1 MTQFLHRLSVA
12 PLTPAARLSNVT
24 TEERPPETEQRPNA
38 AKRLHTRLHANPVTG
53 IATKVVVTVVGVVVV
68 LAGVV
73 LSGPGI
79 PGPGLVVIVA
89 GLAILATE
97 WAWAE
102 RLLQRARAWLK
113 KTTDQVKDMDPAVR
127 RRRLL
132 LGLLA
137 AIVVC
142 GVAVWLI
149 ASYGWPSL
157 AISSWDRIQSIS
169 DVVPELPGM

>member
-1 MTQFLHRLSVA
+1 MT
-12 PLTPAARLSNVT
+12 
-24 TEERPPETEQRPNA
+24 ERRPNR

-53 IATKVVVTVVGVVVV
+53 LATKIVVTVIGVVVV
-68 LAGVV
+68 LAGAVMT
-73 LSGPGI
+73 GPV
-79 PGPGLVVIVA
+79 PGPGFLIMVA

-102 RLLQRARAWLK
+102 KLLQRARAWLEK
-113 KTTDQVKDMDPAVR
+113 STAQVKNMDPAVR

-132 LGLLA
+132 LGLLVA
-137 AIVVC
+137 A
-142 GVAVWLI
+142 VALGI
-149 ASYGWPSL
+149 AAALVAAYGWPSL

>member
-1 MTQFLHRLSVA
+1 M
-12 PLTPAARLSNVT
+12 T
-24 TEERPPETEQRPNA
+24 TEERPPETEPRPNA

-53 IATKVVVTVVGVVVV
+53 LATKVVVTVIGVAIV
-68 LAGVV
+68 LAGAVMT
-73 LSGPGI
+73 GPV
-79 PGPGLVVIVA
+79 PGPGFLIVVA

-102 RLLQRARAWLK
+102 KLLQRARAWLEK
-113 KTTDQVKDMDPAVR
+113 STAQVKNMDPAVR

-137 AIVVC
+137 TVLVL
-142 GVAVWLI
+142 GVAAALI
-149 ASYGWPSL
+149 AAYGWPGL